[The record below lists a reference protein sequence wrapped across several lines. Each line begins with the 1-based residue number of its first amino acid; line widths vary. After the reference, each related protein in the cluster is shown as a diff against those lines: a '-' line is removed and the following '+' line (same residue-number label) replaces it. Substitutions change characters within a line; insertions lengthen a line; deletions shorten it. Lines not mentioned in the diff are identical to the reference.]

1 MKKILFGVLA
11 LMAAFGILGCSQ
23 NRETA
28 VRNTFKQTP
37 SHLVEDYVKN
47 SKDVISVTYFEMNDG
62 TWRTDDYAY
71 TYRLVIT
78 GRLNNAEKDIT
89 YTILSNIENI
99 SFEQAWKASGLSSY
113 RGDYFNPEDAVFVAT
128 KMG

>member
-1 MKKILFGVLA
+1 
-11 LMAAFGILGCSQ
+11 
-23 NRETA
+23 
-28 VRNTFKQTP
+28 
-37 SHLVEDYVKN
+37 
-47 SKDVISVTYFEMNDG
+47 MNDG
-62 TWRTDDYAY
+62 TWRTDDYTY

-99 SFEQAWKASGLSSY
+99 SFEQAWKASGFSSY

>member
-47 SKDVISVTYFEMNDG
+47 SKDVISVTYYEMNDG

-89 YTILSNIENI
+89 YTILKYSLQGTTQGRYLTGGVPPVRF
-99 SFEQAWKASGLSSY
+99 S
-113 RGDYFNPEDAVFVAT
+113 
-128 KMG
+128 M

>member
-1 MKKILFGVLA
+1 
-11 LMAAFGILGCSQ
+11 
-23 NRETA
+23 
-28 VRNTFKQTP
+28 
-37 SHLVEDYVKN
+37 
-47 SKDVISVTYFEMNDG
+47 MNDG

-99 SFEQAWKASGLSSY
+99 SFEQAWKASGFSSY